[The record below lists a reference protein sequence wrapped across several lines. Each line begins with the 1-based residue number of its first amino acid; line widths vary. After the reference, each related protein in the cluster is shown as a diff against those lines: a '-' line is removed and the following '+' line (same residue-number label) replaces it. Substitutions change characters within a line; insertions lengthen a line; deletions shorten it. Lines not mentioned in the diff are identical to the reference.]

1 MHGLD
6 MGQSNPERIESAEEM
21 LTRFFAQL
29 VPKLTLWKQQ
39 LTDHPGQLAALERT
53 IHDAFAR
60 GADMVVAGL
69 ISATMIEEGFE
80 KACQSSRDNFS
91 RPLQKGREKR
101 VAIRL
106 LGGMLFWAT
115 ALYCAPK
122 KKLLR
127 RDDSPR
133 VGLHVSLAQ
142 FGFGKGVSPALESRV
157 ARQVALCPSIE
168 VAHRE
173 LVRDGITL
181 DIKAV
186 KRIAYQS
193 GDSLLRL
200 RRHRLELFRQGKL
213 VCTDELAGKRVS
225 VQMDGGRMK
234 IRGEML
240 LASTSAESGDD
251 AAQGQSDSPGR
262 SQKKPA
268 RSFAADWREPKL
280 MTIFVHDDE
289 GRMVKEH
296 KATIDGTLTGP
307 DAIAE
312 LIAMHLYRLGA
323 AKAQS
328 VTFVADGAPWIW
340 DRIDRIIELAGL
352 KDVVTHQVLDCCHA
366 VHHVSKALASLGLDA
381 AIRQQHYR
389 QYRTLLR
396 NGQWRR
402 VVDELAGLEQTGEPV
417 AQLETEIHYLC
428 PHGEAGR
435 LSYPAYRRLGIPCGS
450 GAIESSIRR
459 VINLRLKNNAM
470 FWKSESAEQML
481 QVRAHLIPDR
491 WDESLSD
498 LADFRRTQASDGW
511 NWEPHAMSC
520 KVEDTNQQPTSTGD

>member
-1 MHGLD
+1 
-6 MGQSNPERIESAEEM
+6 MGQENGERIESAEEM
-21 LTRFFAQL
+21 LALFYAQL
-29 VPKLTLWKQQ
+29 VPKVTLWKQRIS
-39 LTDHPGQLAALERT
+39 DHPEQLATLERT

-69 ISATMIEEGFE
+69 ISATMIEKGFE
-80 KACQSSRDNFS
+80 KACQSSRVNFS
-91 RPLQKGREKR
+91 RPLQKGRETR
-101 VAIRL
+101 VAVRL

-122 KKLLR
+122 KKLLG

-193 GDSLLRL
+193 GDGLLRL
-200 RRHRLELFRQGKL
+200 RRHRLKLFRQGKL
-213 VCTDELAGKRVS
+213 ASTGELAGKRVS
-225 VQMDGGRMK
+225 VQIDGGRMK
-234 IRGEML
+234 IRGKML
-240 LASTSAESGDD
+240 TASTSNASSDD
-251 AAQGQSDSPGR
+251 VAQGQADSPGR
-262 SQKKPA
+262 SAKKPA
-268 RSFAADWREPKL
+268 RSFEADWREPKL
-280 MTIFVHDDE
+280 MTIFVHDE
-289 GRMVKEH
+289 QGRMVKEH
-296 KATIDGTLTGP
+296 EATIDGTLTGP

-312 LIAMHLYRLGA
+312 LVAMHLHRLGA
-323 AKAQS
+323 AEAHS

-340 DRIDRIIELAGL
+340 DRIDRIIQYAGL
-352 KDVVTHQVLDCCHA
+352 TSVVTHQVLDCCHA
-366 VHHVSKALASLGLDA
+366 VHHVSKAIASLGLDA
-381 AIRQQHYR
+381 DVRQGLYR

-402 VVDELAGLEQTGEPV
+402 VVDELAGLERVGKSATE
-417 AQLETEIHYLC
+417 LETEIHYLC
-428 PHGEAGR
+428 RHGEAGR
-435 LSYPAYRRLGIPCGS
+435 LSYPAYRRSGIPCGS

-459 VINLRLKNNAM
+459 VINLRLKSNAM
-470 FWKSESAEQML
+470 FWKSENAEQML

-491 WDESLSD
+491 WDESIGE
-498 LADFRRTQASDGW
+498 LAEFRRTQASDSW
-511 NWEPHAMSC
+511 HWEPRPMSC
-520 KVEDTNQQPTSTGD
+520 KVEATDQQLISADD